1 LPISTRAV
9 SLAIADDR
17 RLPDSDWEAFY
28 ARYILLVTL
37 PLMLLSCSSLSERR
51 HMELIDLGALF
62 DAHVTH
68 EFVDRDVDATMNTMT
83 AEPYLLH
90 LPMLS

>member
-1 LPISTRAV
+1 
-9 SLAIADDR
+9 
-17 RLPDSDWEAFY
+17 
-28 ARYILLVTL
+28 
-37 PLMLLSCSSLSERR
+37 
-51 HMELIDLGALF
+51 MELIDLGALF

-90 LPMLS
+90 LPMLSGGEGRSAVRDFYQRFFVGKWPADRKVLVYPLQVTRLTVMH